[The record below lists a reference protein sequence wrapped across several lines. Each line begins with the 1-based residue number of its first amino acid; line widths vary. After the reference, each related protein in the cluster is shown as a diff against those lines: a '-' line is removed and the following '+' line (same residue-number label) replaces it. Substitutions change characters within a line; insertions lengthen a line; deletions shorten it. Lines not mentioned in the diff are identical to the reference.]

1 MPIRDG
7 EDAVWRW
14 AVLRRNTALT
24 HATECESTRH
34 REKTEKQLSGWG
46 GWLRGKV
53 RTRVIN
59 LEGWCTSVTL
69 VLGELETGPSLGS
82 LPARLDK
89 NRESLSQIVTI
100 INNKSII
107 IVISVEKDGGR
118 HLMSTNSIYTHTP
131 RCAHLQTHTHM

>member
-1 MPIRDG
+1 MEVDG
-7 EDAVWRW
+7 
-14 AVLRRNTALT
+14 
-24 HATECESTRH
+24 
-34 REKTEKQLSGWG
+34 SG
-46 GWLRGKV
+46 GKM
-53 RTRVIN
+53 RTGVIN

-69 VLGELETGPSLGS
+69 VLGRLETGPFLGF

-107 IVISVEKDGGR
+107 IVISVEKDGSR
-118 HLMSTNSIYTHTP
+118 HLMSTNSFYMHTP